1 MAKPLLPLLSL
12 VVLLAGCGSP
22 SLSPGEV
29 TDSACA
35 GGREASHACQVER
48 YKNMP

>member
-1 MAKPLLPLLSL
+1 MARSLLLIA

-22 SLSPGEV
+22 ALSPGEI
-29 TDSACA
+29 TDSAC
-35 GGREASHACQVER
+35 GPGREASQACQVER